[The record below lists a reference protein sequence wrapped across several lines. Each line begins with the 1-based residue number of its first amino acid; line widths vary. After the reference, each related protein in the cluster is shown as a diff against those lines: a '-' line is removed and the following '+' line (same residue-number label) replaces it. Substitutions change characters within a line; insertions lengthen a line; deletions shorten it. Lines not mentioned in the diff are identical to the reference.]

1 MPRVRQ
7 PREPLTTHALLQVI
21 WLASPA
27 LPVVGFSY
35 SEVLEVAVGGG
46 QVSDE
51 SSVRTWLLDQLQF
64 TLARCDLPAAAAA
77 FKACR
82 RADMACLPSSMTGCS
97 RR

>member
-7 PREPLTTHALLQVI
+7 PREPLTPHALLQVI

-35 SEVLEVAVGGG
+35 SEVLEAAVGGG

-51 SSVRTWLLDQLQF
+51 SSVRTWLLDQRNSHSRAATCL
-64 TLARCDLPAAAAA
+64 LRPPRSSRGAALIWRAYRAR
-77 FKACR
+77 
-82 RADMACLPSSMTGCS
+82 
-97 RR
+97 